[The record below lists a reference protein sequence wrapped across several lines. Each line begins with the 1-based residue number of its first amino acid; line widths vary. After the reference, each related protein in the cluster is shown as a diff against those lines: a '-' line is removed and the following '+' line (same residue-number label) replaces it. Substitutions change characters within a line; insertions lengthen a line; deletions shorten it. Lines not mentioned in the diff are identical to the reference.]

1 MAAMNAQKPSRLRGI
16 WILFFP
22 ILGLLM
28 AIVTLTGFPVIK
40 TQASAPA
47 INGLAIGQPAPD
59 FTANTLDG
67 TQIRLSDLK
76 GAPVAISFWATWCVP
91 CKTELPELQSAAARY
106 SRAKV
111 QILTV
116 NAGESES
123 AVSDYLSEL
132 NLKLNVLLD
141 PDKEIMSSYGIMV
154 LPVTVWVDAKGVAR
168 AEHIGPLDQSLI
180 DRYVADLTKIH

>member
-1 MAAMNAQKPSRLRGI
+1 MAAMNAQKPSRLTGI

-28 AIVTLTGFPVIK
+28 AVVTLTGFPVIK
-40 TQASAPA
+40 TQASASA
-47 INGLAIGQPAPD
+47 INGLSIGQPAPE
-59 FTANTLDG
+59 FTARTLDG
-67 TQIRLSDLK
+67 TEIRLSDLK
-76 GAPVAISFWATWCVP
+76 GAPIAISFWATWCVP
-91 CKTELPELQSAAARY
+91 CKTELPELQSAAVHY
-106 SRAKV
+106 SRAQV

-123 AVSDYLSEL
+123 AVSAYLSEL

-141 PDKEIMSSYGIMV
+141 PDKEIMSRYGIMV
-154 LPVTVWVDAKGVAR
+154 LPVTVWVDSKGVVR
-168 AEHIGPLDQSLI
+168 AEHIGPLDRPLI